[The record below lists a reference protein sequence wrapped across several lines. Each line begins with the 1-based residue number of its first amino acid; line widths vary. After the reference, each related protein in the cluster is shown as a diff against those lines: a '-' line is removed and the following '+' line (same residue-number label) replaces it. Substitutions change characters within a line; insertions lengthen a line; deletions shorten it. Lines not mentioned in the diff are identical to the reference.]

1 MSDLLPYDDDTFKLF
16 YNIAVTLNRKIN
28 SLKIS
33 DFKTIDNLPKCQD
46 DSWVNTEYRRAK
58 GCLTIDAKCLV
69 ETPPKYFGKVNF
81 VFVYS
86 NCGDTVTA
94 PCAFFDD
101 PNSQLDD
108 SKEKLSF
115 NTYFYLTN
123 CDGTFLF
130 ITENGDH
137 PIATIVHEL
146 THSYDCFIARKDG
159 TDDSATHNK
168 TEDAKNYIYH
178 KYKISR
184 TAPLSDSEVDEL
196 ISNYLE
202 ALYFSMK
209 TEKNAHIAQYKA
221 VCELRAKGC
230 VSNGCL
236 TNLSS
241 RIEQILERLEE
252 SEELIKTNLKSIK
265 EHFDKMELGSIFSD
279 SYTKATDEEI
289 VNDITTILRKDL
301 QEITSAFESIRI
313 DYKIQG
319 VPSQVANY
327 LNM

>member
-1 MSDLLPYDDDTFKLF
+1 MGYQLPYDDYTYQLF
-16 YNIAVTLNRKIN
+16 YNIAIALNKKIN
-28 SLKIS
+28 GLKES
-33 DFKTIDNLPKCQD
+33 DFTSISNLPECKD
-46 DSWVNTEYRRAK
+46 NSWVNTEYRKAK

-123 CDGTFLF
+123 CYGKFLF
-130 ITENGDH
+130 ITKNDDH

-146 THSYDCFIARKDG
+146 THSYDCFIALKDG

-168 TEDAKNYIYH
+168 VEEKKNEIYQSYYQQ
-178 KYKISR
+178 KENNSPSNSFSANNIV
-184 TAPLSDSEVDEL
+184 DS
-196 ISNYLE
+196 YLE

-221 VCELRAKGC
+221 MCELWAKKL
-230 VSNGCL
+230 VYDNCL
-236 TNLSS
+236 TSLSS
-241 RIEQILERLEE
+241 KIEQIIKRLGEK
-252 SEELIKTNLKSIK
+252 INDFKSIK
-265 EHFDKMELGSIFSD
+265 VRFDEMDFGSIFSD

-301 QEITSAFESIRI
+301 QEITSAFESIRS